1 MFETVLFNII
11 KALSSVFEI
20 VFAFILLSSFFDKKY
35 ISPWPQRVAFVLS
48 AGIMFALQE
57 TGRIGEFKVLAEILL
72 VLVISFTV
80 YTGKKRDRVV
90 FLLAFSLMLALADIM
105 SAFALSWIADRAPF
119 LERDAFFFR
128 LLNLELPYLIMLA
141 AVLLLCGFIR
151 RKSEHIE
158 FRYWI
163 MLLTVP
169 AITIIT
175 LTVFQFALQSL
186 PEDEQIHNYI
196 YAAAAGLLFI
206 TVLVFVL
213 FSKLQNQLA
222 IVRDNQEMKLQMDL
236 QKQSVEKME
245 TAYNHTR
252 ALRHDLKNHLRCLN
266 GLLQS
271 GDYDGARA
279 YLKTMQS
286 DIEDATYF
294 AVSENSAVDAILNE
308 KLLEAQNQQT
318 NLRFEVASL
327 KNTRAN
333 AVDLCIILSNALDNA
348 LEACAKI
355 PDVEERFVTLKI
367 TESPES
373 LVISVVNPVEKE
385 PVRRGLTFVS
395 TKKDGANHGIGLKS
409 IRSTAEKYR
418 GEVLA
423 RCEQKRF
430 TLLVRLN
437 FPEDS
442 QKEQKTGQK

>member
-1 MFETVLFNII
+1 M
-11 KALSSVFEI
+11 
-20 VFAFILLSSFFDKKY
+20 
-35 ISPWPQRVAFVLS
+35 
-48 AGIMFALQE
+48 
-57 TGRIGEFKVLAEILL
+57 
-72 VLVISFTV
+72 
-80 YTGKKRDRVV
+80 
-90 FLLAFSLMLALADIM
+90 
-105 SAFALSWIADRAPF
+105 
-119 LERDAFFFR
+119 
-128 LLNLELPYLIMLA
+128 
-141 AVLLLCGFIR
+141 
-151 RKSEHIE
+151 
-158 FRYWI
+158 
-163 MLLTVP
+163 
-169 AITIIT
+169 
-175 LTVFQFALQSL
+175 
-186 PEDEQIHNYI
+186 
-196 YAAAAGLLFI
+196 
-206 TVLVFVL
+206 
-213 FSKLQNQLA
+213 
-222 IVRDNQEMKLQMDL
+222 
-236 QKQSVEKME
+236 
-245 TAYNHTR
+245 
-252 ALRHDLKNHLRCLN
+252 
-266 GLLQS
+266 QS

-355 PDVEERFVTLKI
+355 PDVEERFITLKI

-395 TKKDGANHGIGLKS
+395 TKKDGVNHGIGLKS

-437 FPEDS
+437 FQEDS